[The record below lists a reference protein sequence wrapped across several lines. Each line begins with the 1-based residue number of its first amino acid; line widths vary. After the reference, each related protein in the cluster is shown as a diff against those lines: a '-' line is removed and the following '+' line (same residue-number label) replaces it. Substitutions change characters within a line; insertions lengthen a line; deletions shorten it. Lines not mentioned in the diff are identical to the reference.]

1 MYEARRTGYVR
12 AHDGGDMKLTKTE
25 KDFIES
31 MRVVRVATVDPD
43 SVVHNVPVC
52 PLMDRDKIYFAT
64 ERKARKVRNI
74 ERNPNVTLVF
84 DEYTEAWDY
93 LRGIMIQGT
102 GRIVNGTEFR
112 RLRQRIYAKYP
123 QYESKAA
130 LGERDSVIVE
140 LKPVTKFSWGLNS
153 H

>member
-1 MYEARRTGYVR
+1 
-12 AHDGGDMKLTKTE
+12 MKLTKTE
-25 KDFIES
+25 KDFIDS
-31 MRVVRVATVDPD
+31 MRVARVATAD
-43 SVVHNVPVC
+43 SDGVLHNVPVC

-64 ERKARKVRNI
+64 ERKARKLRNI
-74 ERNPNVTLVF
+74 EGNPNVTLVF

-93 LRGIMIQGT
+93 LRGIMIQAT
-102 GRIVNGTEFR
+102 ARIVKGTDFR
-112 RLRQRIYAKYP
+112 RIRQRIYAKYP